1 MSLLSMTG
9 HGRGMASANGV
20 KVEVELS
27 SVNRKQMD
35 VAVSL
40 PRSLTALEP
49 LVVEEIHNSLSR
61 GRITGEIVIR
71 LSTQARQK
79 AVCVDDALAETYLAE
94 LRKAAKRLKLKD
106 DFSGSLLLNLPDV
119 LRYEQPIDAAEK
131 AWPLVSKALKA
142 ALKALIQM
150 RTREGSTLQKDIEQR
165 FGKIGAALERIEKQA
180 PSVTEHYRE
189 KLQARLKTAGF
200 TMESSDERMLREL
213 ALFADRSDITEEVTR
228 FDSHIKQACHLMQSA
243 EPVGRS
249 LDFLAQEM
257 FREVNTMGSKAN
269 DSRILKDV
277 VALKAELERIREQV
291 QNIE

>member
-1 MSLLSMTG
+1 MTG
-9 HGRGMASANGV
+9 HGRGMASTNGV

-35 VAVSL
+35 VSVSL

-49 LVVEEIHNSLSR
+49 LVYEEIHKSLSR

-119 LRYEQPIDAAEK
+119 LRYEQPTDAAEK
-131 AWPLVSKALKA
+131 AWPMVSKALKA

-150 RTREGSTLQKDIEQR
+150 RSREGATLQKDIEQR
-165 FGKIGAALERIEKQA
+165 LAKISASLERIKKQA
-180 PSVTEHYRE
+180 PAVTESYRE
-189 KLQARLKTAGF
+189 KLQARLKAAGF
-200 TMESSDERMLREL
+200 TMESTDERMLREL

-228 FDSHIKQACHLMQSA
+228 FDSHIKQARQLMQSA

-269 DSRILKDV
+269 DSGILKDV

>member
-1 MSLLSMTG
+1 
-9 HGRGMASANGV
+9 MASSNGV

-35 VAVSL
+35 VSVSL

-49 LVVEEIHNSLSR
+49 LVYEEIHNSLSR
-61 GRITGEIVIR
+61 GRITGEVVIR
-71 LSTQARQK
+71 LSTQARRK
-79 AVCVDDALAETYLAE
+79 AVCVDDALAETYLSE

-131 AWPLVSKALKA
+131 AWPMVSKALKA

-150 RTREGSTLQKDIEQR
+150 RTREGSALQKDLEQR
-165 FGKIGAALERIEKQA
+165 FGKISAALERIKKQA

-189 KLQARLKTAGF
+189 KLQARLNTAGF
-200 TMESSDERMLREL
+200 TVESSDERMLREL

-228 FDSHIKQACHLMQSA
+228 FDSHIKQARQLMQSP

-269 DSRILKDV
+269 DSGILKDV
-277 VALKAELERIREQV
+277 VGLKAELERIREQV